1 MPCNECSR
9 LPIEQNTENMEKEGT
24 TFQSRKESNKQD
36 EVKREGAH
44 NVVTSQT
51 NSSVYGIFRNL
62 TFRYT
67 QVKDY
72 DLLQREDGGKVL
84 GRKHEPRSPQTLSV
98 PSGAGLSSPDISLS
112 LRRNFGKEG

>member
-1 MPCNECSR
+1 MNMPCNECSR
-9 LPIEQNTENMEKEGT
+9 LPIEQNTENMEGN

-36 EVKREGAH
+36 EAKREGAH

-51 NSSVYGIFRNL
+51 NAKDNQAASVYGIFRNL

-72 DLLQREDGGKVL
+72 DLKGKH
-84 GRKHEPRSPQTLSV
+84 K
-98 PSGAGLSSPDISLS
+98 
-112 LRRNFGKEG
+112 

>member
-1 MPCNECSR
+1 MNMPCNECSR
-9 LPIEQNTENMEKEGT
+9 LPIEQNTENMEKEGN

-72 DLLQREDGGKVL
+72 DLKGKH
-84 GRKHEPRSPQTLSV
+84 K
-98 PSGAGLSSPDISLS
+98 I
-112 LRRNFGKEG
+112 NKIKKNKN